1 MGYRLFRLGHV
12 ERMIEM
18 STALEGIRV
27 LELGGAADFAVP
39 YAGLLLADLGADVI
53 LVEDET
59 GHPLRTGH
67 PALPP
72 DPVVHGA
79 VFDFL
84 NTGKRSVTIDYST
97 PGNAELTALV
107 ASSHIILTTLFP
119 EEFAALGLKLSSD
132 QALAIVHV
140 TPWGATGP
148 YRDRPATSLI
158 VQAAAGWVTSRK
170 EVVMEPVQVGGQM
183 HEWATGAFIST
194 SALTAH
200 RAAQQQHQPIT
211 VDFSEFEATHSMLCY
226 DRLRYDARGE
236 LGVPRDRILIS
247 PFGIRRCADG
257 WVGINTLT
265 QGQWEDACR
274 MTGLEDYY
282 GFMQEM
288 NRGEGPLDEFSVKV
302 DAFLADKTVADL
314 VTLGQS
320 MRVPTIPVTQGKEM
334 FALAQW
340 QERPFFYQTT
350 ESDATH
356 LVPGPPWRLSKTP
369 ARQSTL
375 AGK

>member
-1 MGYRLFRLGHV
+1 
-12 ERMIEM
+12 M
-18 STALEGIRV
+18 STALAGIRV
-27 LELGGAADFAVP
+27 LEVGGTTDFALP

-53 LVEDET
+53 LVEDNS
-59 GHPLRTGH
+59 GHPLRAGH

-72 DPVVHGA
+72 DSAVHGA

-84 NTGKRSVTIDYST
+84 NTGKRSVSVEYSI
-97 PGNAELTALV
+97 PGNIEFAALV
-107 ASSHIILTTLFP
+107 ASAKIILTTLLP
-119 EEFAALGLKLSSD
+119 EEFAALEIKIPND
-132 QALAIVHV
+132 QVIAIVHV

-183 HEWATGAFIST
+183 HEWATGSYISV
-194 SALTAH
+194 SALTAY
-200 RAAQQQHQPIT
+200 RAAKQQHSPVT

-265 QGQWEDACR
+265 QAQWEDACR

-302 DAFLADKTVADL
+302 DAFLADKTVNEL

-320 MRVPTIPVTQGKEM
+320 MRVPTIPVTQGKEL
-334 FALAQW
+334 FELAQW
-340 QERPFFYQTT
+340 QERPFFY
-350 ESDATH
+350 EVVSDQFTYQ
-356 LVPGPPWRLSKTP
+356 VPGPPWRLSATP
-369 ARQSTL
+369 ARQSAS
-375 AGK
+375 AGRR

>member
-1 MGYRLFRLGHV
+1 
-12 ERMIEM
+12 
-18 STALEGIRV
+18 
-27 LELGGAADFAVP
+27 
-39 YAGLLLADLGADVI
+39 
-53 LVEDET
+53 
-59 GHPLRTGH
+59 
-67 PALPP
+67 
-72 DPVVHGA
+72 
-79 VFDFL
+79 L
-84 NTGKRSVTIDYST
+84 NTGKRGVSVEYTL
-97 PGNAELTALV
+97 PGNDEFAALV
-107 ASSHIILTTLFP
+107 ASAQIILTTLMP
-119 EEFAALGLKLSSD
+119 DEFDALELNIPKT
-132 QALAIVHV
+132 QAIAIVHV

-183 HEWATGAFIST
+183 HEWATGSYISV
-194 SALTAH
+194 SALTAY
-200 RAAQQQHQPIT
+200 RAAKQRQAPVT

-265 QGQWEDACR
+265 QAQWEDACR

-288 NRGEGPLDEFSVKV
+288 NRGEGPLEEFSVKV
-302 DAFLADKTVADL
+302 DAFLADKTVNEL

-334 FALAQW
+334 FELAQW
-340 QERPFFYQTT
+340 QERPFFYEVVGNQFTYK
-350 ESDATH
+350 
-356 LVPGPPWRLSKTP
+356 VPGPPWRLSGTP
-369 ARQSTL
+369 ARQSTS
-375 AGK
+375 AGQR

>member
-1 MGYRLFRLGHV
+1 MGA
-12 ERMIEM
+12 M

-27 LELGGAADFAVP
+27 LEVGGAADFAVP

-53 LVEDET
+53 LVEDQH
-59 GHPLRTGH
+59 GHPLRAGH

-72 DPVVHGA
+72 DPAVHNA

-84 NTGKRSVTIDYST
+84 NTGKRSVAIDYST
-97 PGNAELTALV
+97 PGNSEFAALV
-107 ASSHIILTTLFP
+107 SSAQIILTTLQP
-119 EEFAALGLKLSSD
+119 DEFAALNLTLPNN
-132 QALAIVHV
+132 QPLAVVHV
-140 TPWGATGP
+140 TPWGSTGP

-183 HEWATGAFIST
+183 HEWATGAYISV

-200 RAAQQQHQPIT
+200 RAAHQQQQLVT

-265 QGQWEDACR
+265 QAQWEDACR
-274 MTGLEDYY
+274 MTGLEEYFDV
-282 GFMQEM
+282 MQDM
-288 NRGEGPLDEFSVKV
+288 NRGEGPLDEFSAKV
-302 DAFLADKTVADL
+302 DAFLADKTVNEL

-340 QERPFFYQTT
+340 RERPFFYEVDGDKQKYQ
-350 ESDATH
+350 
-356 LVPGPPWRLSKTP
+356 VPGPPWRLSVTP
-369 ARQSTL
+369 ARQSTS
-375 AGK
+375 AGQR